1 MCKGNPDG
9 ILALPISFKPEQL
22 SSLGQRVR
30 DELTKEGGVM
40 ERRNGSAKENGGKK
54 WRNRLKI
61 D

>member
-30 DELTKEGGVM
+30 DELTKEGGVTGM
-40 ERRNGSAKENGGKK
+40 GSWLWTETCQ
-54 WRNRLKI
+54 
-61 D
+61 